1 MKALTLV
8 LLAVL
13 PAGAQ
18 VTVGKAA
25 GVSVPGVH
33 QKLRI
38 GLGTFSELERSFD
51 AKLSSLGGVNEPVDL
66 LGGTR
71 GLYLDGYGAVFTTE
85 LSLLVAPGISPFKPV
100 ITDKEKALVHQRKIE
115 RLPKLKQAMREF
127 VRTVAMT
134 LFVVPDDQQIVVAVR
149 LDYMKWEDT
158 MGLPGLIVAKADR
171 KGAVADDIKLEE
183 Q

>member
-1 MKALTLV
+1 MRALTLV

-18 VTVGKAA
+18 VTVGKVA
-25 GVSVPGVH
+25 GVSLPGVH

-38 GLGTFSELERSFD
+38 SLGTFSELERRFD
-51 AKLSSLGGVNEPVDL
+51 AKLSSLGGVNEPIDL
-66 LGGTR
+66 LGATR
-71 GLYLDGYGAVFTTE
+71 GLYLEGYGAVFSTE
-85 LSLLVAPGISPFKPV
+85 VSLLVAPGISPFKPV
-100 ITDKEKALVHQRKIE
+100 ISEQEKALVHRRKVE
-115 RLPKLKQAMREF
+115 RLPKLKEAMREF
-127 VRTVAMT
+127 VRTAAMT